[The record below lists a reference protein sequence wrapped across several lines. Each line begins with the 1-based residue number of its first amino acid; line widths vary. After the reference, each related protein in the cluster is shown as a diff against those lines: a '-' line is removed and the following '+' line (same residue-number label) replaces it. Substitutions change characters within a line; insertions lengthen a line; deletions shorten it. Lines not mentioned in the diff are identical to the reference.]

1 MELVWFNW
9 KTNPDYA
16 DLLFR
21 EEIRTDNQIKKSE
34 LKRVKARLKR
44 VAKAWTIKFLKRKN
58 NIS

>member
-16 DLLFR
+16 DLLSR

-34 LKRVKARLKR
+34 FKRVKAKLKR
-44 VAKAWTIKFLKRKN
+44 VAKAWTIKLSKRKK
-58 NIS
+58 